1 MFHALVFKMEET
13 SIVVKVLNDGSE
25 NSSTEAVGTNNETGS
40 SLIKELKISMTNLKS
55 NYIDEVSGNINY
67 DKMLQ
72 SAEFLDYRRYEIHI
86 CHYKLNP
93 QNLSSQGQKKPKL

>member
-1 MFHALVFKMEET
+1 MRCFFMFHALVFKMEET

-55 NYIDEVSGNINY
+55 NYIDEVSGSINY

-72 SAEFLDYRRYEIHI
+72 SAEFLDYRR
-86 CHYKLNP
+86 
-93 QNLSSQGQKKPKL
+93 